1 MLSIQEAEKLIQKI
15 PRGISPESHR
25 AACSIVTGVKDGK
38 SLKEIITYYW
48 LSNELAQ
55 EWWDLFKFSEVR
67 PLEKKKR
74 GAKTSKL
81 DVFVKSNIG
90 KTIKSA
96 DIIEQCEITTPTLYN
111 YINSNRGYF
120 KKVSRGCYLIVDPVE
135 ERKAEK
141 SNA

>member
-1 MLSIQEAEKLIQKI
+1 MLNTQEAEKLIQRI

-38 SLKEIITYYW
+38 SLKEIVTYYW

-55 EWWDLFKFSEVR
+55 EWWDFFNFSEVR

-81 DVFVKSNIG
+81 DGFIKSNIG
-90 KTIKSA
+90 KTLKSTE
-96 DIIEQCEITTPTLYN
+96 IIDQCEITTPTLYN
-111 YINSNRGYF
+111 YINANRGYF
-120 KKVSRGCYLIVDPVE
+120 KKVSRGTYTIIDPNL
-135 ERKAEK
+135 ERQASK
-141 SNA
+141 

>member
-55 EWWDLFKFSEVR
+55 EWWDFFNFSEVR

-81 DVFVKSNIG
+81 DGFIKSNIG
-90 KTIKSA
+90 KTV
-96 DIIEQCEITTPTLYN
+96 TPKQVSEEVGISLPTFYN
-111 YINSNRGYF
+111 FYNANRGFF
-120 KKVSRGCYLIVDPVE
+120 KKVKRGEFEIINPDVIRNTGE
-135 ERKAEK
+135 
-141 SNA
+141 